1 MGRSDLVRGGADR
14 QRFGSTRRGHSPVYG
29 ARAPTVFEIDGD
41 LVASRLHE
49 EIGVRRHLDCVR
61 TGRRPVKSAC
71 GVRARV
77 CAAGRVC

>member
-1 MGRSDLVRGGADR
+1 MRTDSDSGQHVGATP
-14 QRFGSTRRGHSPVYG
+14 QVYG
-29 ARAPTVFEIDGD
+29 ARAPAVFEIDGD

-61 TGRRPVKSAC
+61 TGRGPVKSAR